1 MIADFLS
8 FRRMLAPWLI
18 ISIFWLG
25 TAICVSC
32 GIYDFFKVG
41 ILKGLAILLFGPLI
55 IRLICESLIV
65 FFRINET
72 LTEIKN
78 KLPRE

>member
-1 MIADFLS
+1 MIGDFLS

-18 ISIFWLG
+18 ASIFWLG
-25 TAICVSC
+25 VLICIAC
-32 GIYDFFKVG
+32 GIYDFFKLD
-41 ILKGLAILLFGPLI
+41 IWKGLAILIFGPLI
-55 IRLICESLIV
+55 IRLVCESLII

-78 KLPRE
+78 KLPEK